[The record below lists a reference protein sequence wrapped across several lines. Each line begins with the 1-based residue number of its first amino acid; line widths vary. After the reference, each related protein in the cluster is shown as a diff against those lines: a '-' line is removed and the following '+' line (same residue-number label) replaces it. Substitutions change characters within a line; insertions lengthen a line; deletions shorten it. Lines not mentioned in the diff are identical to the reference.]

1 MNEKTQKSFRDACLW
16 VSWTLLTSVIEFFS
30 SIFSFDLFCF
40 LLHYILSLAL
50 TDQVTSA
57 LLPMHHALIMVCLWS
72 PVTTLQR
79 VRGAHRLH
87 TLIHIQMQEA
97 SLTLFFAKGQFKGWS
112 AYGSAGG
119 VLRRN
124 ATSRTSIS
132 LSLLILE
139 SRSHPQTV
147 TKVSSPSHED
157 RYWTNAF

>member
-16 VSWTLLTSVIEFFS
+16 VSWTLLTSIIDFFS

-40 LLHYILSLAL
+40 LLHYILGLAL

-112 AYGSAGG
+112 AYGSAGFFKAECY
-119 VLRRN
+119 LMDLHQ
-124 ATSRTSIS
+124 S
-132 LSLLILE
+132 LTADPGKPE
-139 SRSHPQTV
+139 P
-147 TKVSSPSHED
+147 PANGD
-157 RYWTNAF
+157 